1 MTSRSDIEKTVRSVY
16 AARVSGDLDGVMTGI
31 ADDCRFAI
39 NGAGTGVPALAAAS
53 KGKAAI
59 KPVMKE
65 FIDTW
70 RFDQWKELS
79 LLVDGE
85 KACLH
90 WRARITC
97 VPTGKSEDFEVLDI
111 ITFRDGKIVDFHQAT
126 DTAMVMK
133 LATP

>member
-1 MTSRSDIEKTVRSVY
+1 MTSRADIEKTVRSVY
-16 AARVSGDLDGVMTGI
+16 AARVSGDLDGVMTGL
-31 ADDCRFAI
+31 ADNCCFAL
-39 NGAGTGVPALAAAS
+39 NGRGTGVPALAAAS
-53 KGKAAI
+53 TGKASI
-59 KPVMKE
+59 RQVMKE
-65 FIDTW
+65 LIDSW

>member
-1 MTSRSDIEKTVRSVY
+1 MTSRTDIEKTVRSVY

-31 ADDCRFAI
+31 ADNSRFAL
-39 NGAGTGVPALAAAS
+39 NGRGTGVPALAAAS
-53 KGKAAI
+53 KGKADI
-59 KPVMKE
+59 RKMMKE
-65 FIDTW
+65 LIDTW
-70 RFDQWKELS
+70 RFDEWKELS

>member
-1 MTSRSDIEKTVRSVY
+1 MTSRADIEKTVRSVY
-16 AARVSGDLDGVMTGI
+16 AARVSGDLEGVMTGL
-31 ADDCRFAI
+31 ADNCRFAL
-39 NGAGTGVPALAAAS
+39 NARGTGVQALAAAS
-53 KGKAAI
+53 QGKASI
-59 KPVMKE
+59 RQVMKE
-65 FIDTW
+65 LIDSW
-70 RFDQWKELS
+70 RFDQWRELS

-97 VPTGKSEDFEVLDI
+97 VPTGKSEDFEGLDI

-133 LATP
+133 LAAP

>member
-1 MTSRSDIEKTVRSVY
+1 MTSRADIEKTVRSVY
-16 AARVSGDLDGVMTGI
+16 AARVSGDLDSVMTGL
-31 ADDCRFAI
+31 ADDCRFAL
-39 NGAGTGVPALAAAS
+39 NGRGTGVPALAAAS
-53 KGKAAI
+53 TGKASI
-59 KPVMKE
+59 RQVMKE
-65 FIDTW
+65 LIDSW

-133 LATP
+133 LAAP